1 MQMERMDAN
10 NHGRLID
17 MKKMKFWL
25 LGACALAMSAQ
36 AMALTPWQQI
46 TKPVPGVAQAIG
58 GFANGCIVGANP
70 LPLQA
75 DDYQVMRPDQH
86 RYYGHPDLLAFINRL
101 SSEVSQRQMGTLL
114 IGDMAMPAGG
124 RFSSGH
130 ASHQS
135 GLDVDI
141 WLQLPKQRWSQQ
153 QLLKPKPI
161 DLVAVNGRNVIPALW
176 SDDTGELIK
185 LAAKDDEVTRIFVN
199 PAIKQKLCDTAG
211 TDRDW
216 LRKVRPWFAHR
227 AHMHVRLR
235 CPASSLECQDQTPPP
250 AGDGCGAEL
259 ASWFQPPPPGSK
271 PSKPSAPPPLYPS
284 CQALLDRH
292 FAG

>member
-1 MQMERMDAN
+1 MQRMKHYMA
-10 NHGRLID
+10 GL
-17 MKKMKFWL
+17 F
-25 LGACALAMSAQ
+25 ALAVSAQ

-46 TKPVPGVAQAIG
+46 TQPVPGAAQAIG

-75 DDYQVMRPDQH
+75 NDYQVMRPDQH

-101 SSEVSQRQMGTLL
+101 AGEVNQRQMGTLL

-124 RFSSGH
+124 RFNGGH

-153 QLLKPKPI
+153 QLLKPTPI
-161 DLVAVNGRNVIPALW
+161 DLVAVNGRNVIPSQW
-176 SDDTGELIK
+176 RPETGELIK
-185 LAAKDDEVTRIFVN
+185 LAAKDNEVTRIFVN

-211 TDRDW
+211 SDRDW

-235 CPASSLECQDQTPPP
+235 CPANSLECEDQTPPP

-271 PSKPSAPPPLYPS
+271 PSRPSTPPPLPPS
-284 CQALLDRH
+284 CQALLDNH